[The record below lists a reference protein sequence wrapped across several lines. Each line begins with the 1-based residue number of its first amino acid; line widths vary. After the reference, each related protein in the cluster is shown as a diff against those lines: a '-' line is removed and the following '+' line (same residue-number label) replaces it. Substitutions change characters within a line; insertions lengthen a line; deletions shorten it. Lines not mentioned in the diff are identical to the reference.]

1 MVEVANTKWAESG
14 RRLDLEVD
22 VYADGFF
29 SRGEKEYSFKMFA
42 LGGVD
47 VMNKIEG
54 QELKLA
60 ELVAEKKKS
69 WLGNSGKRFYYL
81 NGVMP
86 GINVRIEKS
95 KYQVYES

>member
-1 MVEVANTKWAESG
+1 MVELTETKWAESG
-14 RRLDLEVD
+14 RRLDLQVE

-42 LGGVD
+42 LGEVD
-47 VMNKIEG
+47 TLKKIEG

-69 WLGNSGKRFYYL
+69 WLGNPGKRFYYL
-81 NGVMP
+81 NGVVA